1 MNLFGKKVP
10 DKKDD
15 QPADQTTPGVRM
27 LKEVWD
33 IKTEKKHDR
42 VEGPVSSDIYAR
54 KPRNQGIPPRHH
66 GHRVEE

>member
-1 MNLFGKKVP
+1 MNIFGKKIP

-33 IKTEKKHDR
+33 IKTEKKQDR
-42 VEGPVSSDIYAR
+42 VDGPVSSDIYAR
-54 KPRNQGIPPRHH
+54 KPRVQGIPPRYH
-66 GHRVEE
+66 GQRVQE